1 MNANFLMHLYYELI
15 RQVSKLL
22 LQNEVNKLKTDYI
35 L

>member
-1 MNANFLMHLYYELI
+1 MHLYYELI